1 MVAPRL
7 FIVATN
13 ERVTVIVSENLPQ
26 ASNVARRNVPNI
38 TTPVCFASEQT
49 RIVWSNLE
57 ENSTSVSEAAT
68 AAVAC
73 DVSPIV
79 ATWLVCCLIR
89 YTRQESRVITGE
101 TSSLES
107 VAIPRENCTATC
119 SNVLDAPRPCH
130 QTSCQSS
137 ARSDY
142 EIRSHDLRQR
152 RFRKSRYYL
161 RTSRNRFNINVSQT
175 SACLSL
181 SGDKIY
187 VNRYKLTRANKY

>member
-79 ATWLVCCLIR
+79 AT
-89 YTRQESRVITGE
+89 
-101 TSSLES
+101 
-107 VAIPRENCTATC
+107 
-119 SNVLDAPRPCH
+119 
-130 QTSCQSS
+130 
-137 ARSDY
+137 
-142 EIRSHDLRQR
+142 
-152 RFRKSRYYL
+152 
-161 RTSRNRFNINVSQT
+161 
-175 SACLSL
+175 
-181 SGDKIY
+181 
-187 VNRYKLTRANKY
+187 